1 MYSTLALTNSKKS
14 GNIVGTHQKLDRI
27 ARKLLQKNLPSN
39 VYFPDIIVPEKE
51 IADKAGGFFGK
62 GNKKPP

>member
-27 ARKLLQKNLPSN
+27 ARKLLQKNLFQISRTS
-39 VYFPDIIVPEKE
+39 YFLRVW
-51 IADKAGGFFGK
+51 AVQMV
-62 GNKKPP
+62 